1 MLWRKATPAGA
12 WASAL
17 TAFAAWWLAERT
29 FFAEWLN
36 ALPFAE
42 ALHLTHG
49 TPENLE
55 MYEPWLIVFYMVCAI
70 AAGVVVSLL
79 TRPVDKERLDRYY
92 QLTRTPIA
100 PGEEIVTPCQL
111 PEGVLPAQRKMLTT
125 AFGLEIPMPSKVSVL
140 GFTAGWIGVISLI
153 AGFIWIAT

>member
-1 MLWRKATPAGA
+1 M
-12 WASAL
+12 SS
-17 TAFAAWWLAERT
+17 
-29 FFAEWLN
+29 
-36 ALPFAE
+36 LPFAE
-42 ALHLTHG
+42 TLRLTHG
-49 TPENLE
+49 PPGNLE
-55 MYEPWLIVFYMVCAI
+55 MYEPWLIVFYMVAAI
-70 AAGVVVSLL
+70 TAGVVVSLL

-100 PGEEIVTPCQL
+100 PGEEIVVPCQL

-153 AGFIWIAT
+153 AGFIRIAT